1 MGAGRTIQTESAT
14 VNLDGEWAWV
24 SVYPGLSEA
33 VGRDITPETDAAT
46 LRAVAADHQVSV
58 DPAWDEQKLVI
69 ELFGEIVEPQLIQP
83 TFVYNYPPAAQPLA
97 RPHRDEPGVIE
108 AWDLVIAGTEAPPQR
123 SRSSS
128 TR

>member
-1 MGAGRTIQTESAT
+1 DMYVMAQRMQEIVLAAADAVGAGRQVRTDSAT
-14 VNLDGEWAWV
+14 VNLDGEWSWV

-33 VGRDITPETDAAT
+33 VGRDITPDTDAAA
-46 LRAVAADHQVSV
+46 LRAVAAEHEVPV

-97 RPHRDEPGVIE
+97 R
-108 AWDLVIAGTEAPPQR
+108 
-123 SRSSS
+123 
-128 TR
+128 